1 MKFTYLRNVCKY
13 NLHYLQRY
21 NKVLIFFNNVLFLFV
36 CELKYIFIA

>member
-21 NKVLIFFNNVLFLFV
+21 NKVLIFFKFEEEVMKL
-36 CELKYIFIA
+36 

>member
-21 NKVLIFFNNVLFLFV
+21 NKVLIFFNNVLFLFI
-36 CELKYIFIA
+36 CE